1 MRELIRKILRES
13 HQSILVYEL
22 TLSSNIL
29 DERFIRVLGDK
40 SDNIRLLTNYH
51 SETAI
56 GKNSNLQ
63 RVDIE
68 SIDNTIRDFE
78 SEFINFTKK
87 VVQSCRIS
95 NNRSC
100 GFILVD
106 ELNKFEFHVWLNYN
120 RVNVIQVVINTSIYH
135 PRHLPNRNNDPV
147 MFISKNGNVYSS

>member
-13 HQSILVYEL
+13 RQSILVYEL

-40 SDNIRLLTNYH
+40 SDNMRLLTNYH

-68 SIDNTIRDFE
+68 SIDDTIRDFE
-78 SEFINFTKK
+78 SEFITFAKK
-87 VVQSCRIS
+87 VVQSCKIS

-100 GFILVD
+100 GFLMVD
-106 ELNKFEFHVWLNYN
+106 ELNGFEFHVWLNYN
-120 RVNVIQVVINTSIYH
+120 RINVIEVVINTSIYH
-135 PRHLPNRNNDPV
+135 PKHLPNRRNDPV
-147 MFISKNGNVYSS
+147 LFINKKGNVYFT